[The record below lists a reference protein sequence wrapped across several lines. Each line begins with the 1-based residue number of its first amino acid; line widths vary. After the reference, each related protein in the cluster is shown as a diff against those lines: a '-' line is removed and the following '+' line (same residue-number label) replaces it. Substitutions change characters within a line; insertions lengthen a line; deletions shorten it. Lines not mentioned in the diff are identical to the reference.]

1 MNVPEIHMPKLAPIR
16 WYSHT
21 NYWMDAV
28 IFVPEIFKHDAIQL
42 VNSAIDAYWND
53 EFETYGD
60 AIEQY
65 LTDAGIIYAIIY
77 HDSEDISDEYEQ
89 EWDNLVDSISAI
101 MGKEIELV

>member
-1 MNVPEIHMPKLAPIR
+1 MNIPEIRVSKLVPIR
-16 WYSHT
+16 WYSQT

-28 IFVPEIFKHDAIQL
+28 IFVPENFKYGAMQL
-42 VNSAIDAYWND
+42 VNSAIEAYWND

-65 LTDAGIIYAIIY
+65 LTNAGIIYAIIY

-89 EWDNLVDSISAI
+89 EWDNLIDSISAI
-101 MGKEIELV
+101 IGKEVELV